1 MTLNPLALTLRA
13 KKLGVL
19 IRDARLA
26 SGKRLE
32 ECARLMGLPP
42 ADFTAYELGD
52 RSPSLPELEL
62 LAAFLNVPLD
72 HFWGSVTKSTES
84 AEVTD
89 IPREPLFHLRQRMI
103 GALIRQ
109 ARQDSGLSLEALGDQ
124 VSVGAAQLKSFEL
137 GEAPV
142 PLPLLESLA
151 GALGRSIKEFQDQHG
166 PLGARENRQRAA
178 EDFLQL
184 PLELQAFI
192 SKPVNRPYLELAQ
205 RLSEMDVA
213 KLRAVAEG
221 LLEITL

>member
-1 MTLNPLALTLRA
+1 MTTNPLALSLRA

-26 SGKRLE
+26 SGKGLD
-32 ECARLMGLPP
+32 ECARLLGIPP
-42 ADFTAYELGD
+42 EDFTAYELGD

-72 HFWGSVTKSTES
+72 HFWGNVTKSDEG
-84 AEVTD
+84 AEGSG
-89 IPREPLFHLRQRMI
+89 IPREPLFRLRQRMI

-109 ARQDSGLSLEALGDQ
+109 ARQDSGLSLETLSERAAID
-124 VSVGAAQLKSFEL
+124 VAQLKSYEL

-142 PLPLLESLA
+142 PLPVLETLA
-151 GALGRSIKEFQDQHG
+151 GALGRSVKAFQDQHG

-178 EDFLQL
+178 EDFLKL
-184 PLELQAFI
+184 PLELQAFV